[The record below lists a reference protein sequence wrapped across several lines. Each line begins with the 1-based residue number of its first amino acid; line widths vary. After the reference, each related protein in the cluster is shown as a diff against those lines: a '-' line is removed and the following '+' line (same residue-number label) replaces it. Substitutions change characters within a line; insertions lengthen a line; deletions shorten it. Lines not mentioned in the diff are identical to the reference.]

1 MTDKAKHK
9 QEVML
14 RSKSLRKEKTK
25 KLLRNKWVRRY
36 FKAVEKMALGI
47 IFFISA
53 CWPICTAIELNDGW
67 WLLGIIFT
75 WPLAYLCGYRIF
87 EEWM

>member
-1 MTDKAKHK
+1 MTDKAKHIK
-9 QEVML
+9 EVML

-25 KLLRNKWVRRY
+25 KFLRNKWVRRY

-67 WLLGIIFT
+67 WLLGIIFN
-75 WPLAYLCGYRIF
+75 LLRRFCKRALV
-87 EEWM
+87 